1 MEIHHV
7 GIWVDDPDEML
18 DFLTQVLGFRLVS
31 RIQNGPVDRAFV
43 HAGGH
48 QYFEILSKAMMQP
61 RPDAP
66 HHPVEAV
73 VGIPHICLS
82 ARDLPA
88 WEQKLKGLGYTVY
101 RHPTA
106 SAFGP
111 FELGR
116 ARNFWFTGPGG
127 VDFEMIEF
135 EEEDL
140 G

>member
-1 MEIHHV
+1 MNLHHV
-7 GIWVDDPDEML
+7 GIWVDDPEEMIQ
-18 DFLTQVLGFRLVS
+18 FLTEVLGFRQVS
-31 RIQNGPVDRAFV
+31 RVQPGAVDRTFI
-43 HAGGH
+43 HAGGD
-48 QYFEILSKAMMQP
+48 QYFEILSKAAMQP
-61 RPDAP
+61 RPNVP

-73 VGIPHICLS
+73 VAVPHICLR
-82 ARDLPA
+82 ANDLPA
-88 WEQKLKGLGYTVY
+88 WEQKLKELGYTVY
-101 RHPTA
+101 RHPMA

-135 EEEDL
+135 EEEDT